1 MTARLGLTLLHF
13 LWQGAAIA
21 VIYAIVRIRTRT
33 AQSRY
38 ALACIA
44 LAAMTIAPV
53 VTFTLTGRSE
63 TTESKPVPVATAIP
77 HHSAPLS
84 KDPALD
90 PIPAVP
96 TRSITNEIVP
106 IWLIGAIVLWLR
118 LLFTWIVA
126 TRMKSRHTRPAPR
139 EWQQTLDRLSKRS
152 VQLLVSPLIQVPTV
166 IGWLRPVVL
175 MPVGALAGV
184 PSGHIE
190 ALLAHELAHI
200 RRHDYLV
207 NILQSVAEATLF
219 YHPAVWWISR
229 NIRMERENCCD
240 DIAVAI
246 TGDPL
251 VYALALT
258 DLESHRAAHL
268 TPALAANGGSLK
280 HRIARLLGVN
290 ERASAGP
297 GAIAAALILLTAACI
312 AFAQTASPVRRFEAA
327 SIKLNTG
334 EDTNHVE
341 FATAP
346 GRLIVVRNPIA
357 NLIGN
362 AWENHN
368 LVGGPEWI
376 HSDRYDVEATAAGSP
391 NDKQIMQM
399 LQVLLA
405 ERFNLK
411 VHIEQRQQPVYNLV
425 VAKGG
430 LKLKKRTDQNCER
443 KDRTNPNVEPSN
455 PCGNNVTMPKGDH
468 IEWTVTN
475 SDMQHMVGALSG
487 ASGRTVVDKTGVIG
501 TFDLTIEFTGTRPD
515 SAGSTDPN
523 VPSLFGALDRLGL
536 KLEPAEGP
544 VDFLVIDH
552 IDRPTPN

>member
-21 VIYAIVRIRTRT
+21 AIYAIARIRTHS
-33 AQSRY
+33 AQARY
-38 ALACIA
+38 ILACIA

-53 VTFTLTGRSE
+53 ITFTLSGQTE
-63 TTESKPVPVATAIP
+63 TSQAKRAHVATVA
-77 HHSAPLS
+77 HHSAPLA

-96 TRSITNEIVP
+96 THSITNEIVP
-106 IWLIGAIVLWLR
+106 AWLIGAAALWLR

-126 TRMKSRHTRPAPR
+126 TRMKSRQTRAAPR
-139 EWQQTLDRLSKRS
+139 EWQQTLDRLGKRS
-152 VQLLVSPLIQVPTV
+152 VQLLISPLIQVPTV

-175 MPVGALAGV
+175 IPVGALAGV
-184 PSGHIE
+184 PSEHVE

-219 YHPAVWWISR
+219 YHPAVWWISH
-229 NIRMERENCCD
+229 NIREERENCCD

-251 VYALALT
+251 AYAQALA
-258 DLESHRAAHL
+258 DLESHRPVHL

-280 HRIARLLGVN
+280 HRIARLLGVTSHT
-290 ERASAGP
+290 SAGP
-297 GAIAAALILLTAACI
+297 GAIAAALILLFAAY
-312 AFAQTASPVRRFEAA
+312 AVFAQTSPPPAKFEAV
-327 SIKLNTG
+327 SIKLNTSDDPSVYFG
-334 EDTNHVE
+334 TD
-341 FATAP
+341 P
-346 GRLIVVRNPIA
+346 GRLTVVKNPIT

-362 AWENHN
+362 AYENHN
-368 LVGGPEWI
+368 LIGGPEWI
-376 HSDRYDVEATAAGSP
+376 RSDRYDVEATAAGSP
-391 NDKQIMQM
+391 NEKQMMQM

-411 VHIEQRQQPVYNLV
+411 VHTEQREQLIYNLV

-430 LKLKKRTDQNCER
+430 LKLHKRTDQNCTR
-443 KDRTNPNVEPSN
+443 KDDTRPDDIPSN
-455 PCGNNVTMPKGDH
+455 PCGNNFTHIKGDH

-475 SDMQHMVGALSG
+475 SDMQHMVRALTGPSG
-487 ASGRTVVDKTGVIG
+487 QPVIDKTGITG
-501 TFDLTIEFTGTRPD
+501 TFDLDIEFASSRPG
-515 SAGSTDPN
+515 SEESTDPN
-523 VPSLFGALDRLGL
+523 VPSIFAALDQLGL
-536 KLEPAEGP
+536 KLEPAKGP